1 MPLAEEITSASLEA
15 LVEEDPDLKER
26 LNSYIVGSYLKPE
39 DDVVQVID
47 SSTVSSPLIDAER
60 SLAYL
65 LGVHAAGKSAFT
77 NRDFPV
83 CLSIYLSIDLS
94 VFLSIYVYRSLYR
107 VFCKSWL
114 IRSWNLWWIEPLE
127 NHRKRK
133 KLDSQKICAFCY
145 LSRTFTYNNL
155 TYRAMIK
162 IDDNSSAVCT
172 CT

>member
-77 NRDFPV
+77 NRDFPI
-83 CLSIYLSIDLS
+83 CLSIYRSICLSIDLC
-94 VFLSIYVYRSLYR
+94 LSISL
-107 VFCKSWL
+107 
-114 IRSWNLWWIEPLE
+114 
-127 NHRKRK
+127 
-133 KLDSQKICAFCY
+133 
-145 LSRTFTYNNL
+145 
-155 TYRAMIK
+155 
-162 IDDNSSAVCT
+162 SSFL
-172 CT
+172 